1 MYVLMLSYS
10 MVVVVVVVVVL
21 SETSGLVSDT
31 VPSEYKQSEL
41 NEHRICASIVTK
53 WVLICM
59 HMHVSMP
66 YIYDCETYIHAQ
78 FMLVCCSTA
87 PCPAI
92 SGKKSAYNI
101 VFCLVVGL
109 ASLGEGCDEGG
120 CIKGGEREEDAR

>member
-53 WVLICM
+53 WVQMCMCICM
-59 HMHVSMP
+59 
-66 YIYDCETYIHAQ
+66 
-78 FMLVCCSTA
+78 
-87 PCPAI
+87 
-92 SGKKSAYNI
+92 
-101 VFCLVVGL
+101 
-109 ASLGEGCDEGG
+109 
-120 CIKGGEREEDAR
+120 